1 MPIKFRTITS
11 RADEPM
17 SKSTNKR
24 QEAAVQRRQA
34 ILDAALEIFAEDGFA
49 ATRLD
54 DVAEKAGV
62 AKGTIYLSFKDKE
75 DLFEQLLI
83 SAVAP
88 VFDKMEAL
96 TAEPELSLD
105 RLLQGIFALFRT
117 QVLGTPRQ
125 DVIRLVITEGRRFPR
140 IAKIYHRE
148 VISKGSEIVRRV
160 ARAAY
165 GRGELSSDELAR
177 FPQLVFAPMLL
188 ATIWENVFSR
198 IEPLD
203 VEGLL
208 AAHRQVLTR
217 TAAKKSSRS

>member
-1 MPIKFRTITS
+1 
-11 RADEPM
+11 M
-17 SKSTNKR
+17 SKSTSKR

-49 ATRLD
+49 AARLD

-88 VFDKMEAL
+88 VLDRMEAL
-96 TAEPELSLD
+96 TGEPELSLD
-105 RLLQGIFALFRT
+105 RLLQGLFELFRT

-125 DVIRLVITEGRRFPR
+125 EVIRLVITEGRRFPR
-140 IAKIYHRE
+140 IARIYHRE

-160 ARAAY
+160 AQAAHR
-165 GRGELSSDELAR
+165 RGELSSDELAR
-177 FPQLVFAPMLL
+177 FPQLVFAPMVL
-188 ATIWENVFSR
+188 AVIWESVFSR
-198 IEPLD
+198 IQPLD

-217 TAAKKSSRS
+217 TATKRSSRS